1 MQCCISLDVHT
12 TSKVASTTSG
22 RLQPA
27 FCHTVRVILRPMACH
42 VLSQAHKAI
51 EQAGDEPGALHALE
65 PARAAVRAQHHKAAS
80 FSAHQR
86 AAAKQ
91 APFLLRFSASW
102 IHTAMLTTEVSL
114 LEKKKQYLP
123 AVELLQL
130 LLGACLRQ
138 VHLVAVLLAGRFC
151 SCVCHGHLTHRP
163 TQELLTCS
171 LRVQECHTTHV
182 VALAQEATC
191 ALEGAG
197 SGGAACAW
205 TWSTWAVQSRPWRCA
220 GAAAGCNGHL
230 SHAQP

>member
-1 MQCCISLDVHT
+1 MYHSNNDLRAMQCCISLGVHT
-12 TSKVASTTSG
+12 TYKVASTTGG

-27 FCHTVRVILRPMACH
+27 LCHTVRVILSPMACH
-42 VLSQAHKAI
+42 VLSQAHTVI

-65 PARAAVRAQHHKAAS
+65 PARAAVRAQQHKAAS

-130 LLGACLRQ
+130 LLGACWRQ
-138 VHLVAVLLAGRFC
+138 VHLVAVLLAGGFC
-151 SCVCHGHLTHRP
+151 SCVWLPWAGALRVSCLRYLAARPCPGAYLRGVLTHDAYG
-163 TQELLTCS
+163 L
-171 LRVQECHTTHV
+171 
-182 VALAQEATC
+182 
-191 ALEGAG
+191 
-197 SGGAACAW
+197 
-205 TWSTWAVQSRPWRCA
+205 
-220 GAAAGCNGHL
+220 
-230 SHAQP
+230 